1 MLLTVLTVDG
11 VWVVSTSV
19 FTVVVLSIVPLGE
32 MKLLIVLSVG
42 ELTSGEEPMGC
53 ALRVLTQVVSKLA
66 DCWSSTVDSECG
78 SFIVS
83 LTS

>member
-1 MLLTVLTVDG
+1 MLLSVLTVDG
-11 VWVVSTSV
+11 VWIVATSM
-19 FTVVVLSIVPLGE
+19 FTEVLSTIVAPVG

-53 ALRVLTQVVSKLA
+53 ALRVLTQVVSKH
-66 DCWSSTVDSECG
+66 DCWSSTDDSEFG
-78 SFIVS
+78 GFIAL